1 MKTFP
6 KPENL
11 NGAELLDELKK
22 AGIVTDRIYD
32 FSNGNIG
39 FETDDESTALAVVA
53 VHKGTMIAP
62 EPTVAEKLASVGL
75 SVDDLKE
82 ALGL

>member
-39 FETDDESTALAVVA
+39 FEADDETKAAAIVKA
-53 VHKGTMIAP
+53 HNGT
-62 EPTVAEKLASVGL
+62 TVERELTVEEKLIKAGL
-75 SVDDLKE
+75 SVSELKT